1 MSKGPKSGRNATV
14 FQLCKLCC
22 LLDRGGPCGSVGLR
36 IEVQNELPSVGMGVS
51 AAGVQ
56 ATTAERT
63 RE

>member
-1 MSKGPKSGRNATV
+1 M
-14 FQLCKLCC
+14 FQLCRLCC

-51 AAGVQ
+51 AAGGQ